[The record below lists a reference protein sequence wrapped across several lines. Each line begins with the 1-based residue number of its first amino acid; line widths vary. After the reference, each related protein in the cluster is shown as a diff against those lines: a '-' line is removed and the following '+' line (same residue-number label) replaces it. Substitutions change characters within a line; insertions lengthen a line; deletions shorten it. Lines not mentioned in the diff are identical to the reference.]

1 MRKVH
6 RRKSGRGPNSGV
18 SLIALLIAMMV
29 LAVGLLGGMIVILTA
44 IATNA
49 RNRFDTSAV
58 ALAQST
64 MDRIL
69 VLSSSAAVQQTQM
82 TDCNG
87 TISTINTSPGGAP
100 LTSVSVANGNQIID
114 FTQPP
119 VANYQMLY
127 TLCAAGSHDAS
138 LTPPLPL
145 GNPQIYDVRWNIQA
159 PTIDTKL
166 VTVST
171 RMTNL
176 VSDQKMFGPAVT
188 VRSLLGP

>member
-1 MRKVH
+1 MRRNLQLK
-6 RRKSGRGPNSGV
+6 RRGSNSGF
-18 SLIALLIAMMV
+18 SLIELLIAMMV

-87 TISTINTSPGGAP
+87 TVSTINTSPGGSA
-100 LTSVSVANGNQIID
+100 LT
-114 FTQPP
+114 
-119 VANYQMLY
+119 
-127 TLCAAGSHDAS
+127 
-138 LTPPLPL
+138 
-145 GNPQIYDVRWNIQA
+145 
-159 PTIDTKL
+159 
-166 VTVST
+166 
-171 RMTNL
+171 
-176 VSDQKMFGPAVT
+176 
-188 VRSLLGP
+188 